1 MCIEYLQKDTID
13 LLIEFT
19 FGRGSRMAG
28 GQGCKETC
36 NYISFLYQG
45 GVGFLRPM

>member
-28 GQGCKETC
+28 GQGCEETC
-36 NYISFLYQG
+36 NYISFCTR
-45 GVGFLRPM
+45 VGWGF